1 VKEEDFLK
9 IVQRSLYSDETSV
22 IYNLCVARPIFLLL
36 FLILKVFFLQSKR
49 INVTKYDLLTFFF
62 SES

>member
-1 VKEEDFLK
+1 VKGEDFLK
-9 IVQRSLYSDETSV
+9 IVERSSYSNETSV
-22 IYNLCVARPIFLLL
+22 IYNLCVARPVFLLL

-49 INVTKYDLLTFFF
+49 INVTKYDLLAF